1 MTLASQTDDEIE
13 GYYNEISSAFNK
25 AIETLHK
32 AGKYDPKMLEDGN
45 GAELIRKISS
55 VLAKPLDN
63 IELKRKIPQELSSA
77 LRENVFIFSG
87 FKTARELDEA
97 SALLR
102 DDDGNTKPFGTFY
115 NDVKSIDVTYNR
127 NYLYAEYNY
136 ATSSCQMAV
145 KWKDWEQDGDD
156 YDLQYRT
163 ANDDRVREEHQELD
177 GITLPPSDPFW
188 RSYLPPNGWNC
199 RCTAVQVR
207 KGKYPE
213 SDSEDAIRKG
223 DAITSSPK
231 QRMFRFNPGIQL
243 KVFPDKHPYF
253 PKGCGNCNRSML
265 SYDPNSDRC
274 KECKAIESLSKK
286 NSKPINY
293 KDNKAEFKELR
304 NNSKKHNKELSTGM
318 IENKNYYTTRIKL
331 SNDAIDALYAHTFD
345 TDEINAVE
353 NIRDIIKE
361 VKNGKYE
368 AIKTSRPNYK
378 EKLTRWNVRHFVR
391 YEIELDGISYL
402 FKTEAIRYEKEGK
415 YYVYEKPYSIKKKKG
430 D

>member
-213 SDSEDAIRKG
+213 SDSEEAIRKG

-253 PKGCGNCNRSML
+253 PKGCGNCGKTLL
-265 SYDPNSDRC
+265 SYDPNSEQCRA
-274 KECKAIESLSKK
+274 CKAIAKCLNKFGNKETIKQRRNEIRESAKGFIDKEITHTDFEYKAAMTGKSLKELLNQPHKHYNEKNEAILNIDSLYK
-286 NSKPINY
+286 NSKY
-293 KDNKAEFKELR
+293 LGKLVKKKD
-304 NNSKKHNKELSTGM
+304 
-318 IENKNYYTTRIKL
+318 
-331 SNDAIDALYAHTFD
+331 DDFD
-345 TDEINAVE
+345 
-353 NIRDIIKE
+353 
-361 VKNGKYE
+361 
-368 AIKTSRPNYK
+368 
-378 EKLTRWNVRHFVR
+378 
-391 YEIELDGISYL
+391 SYL
-402 FKTEAIRYEKEGK
+402 FETEIASDRSWIMVKK
-415 YYVYEKPYSIKKKKG
+415 YPFNNSATIYSISDNATILDYLIKR
-430 D
+430 